1 MYEWALSNTLLIVFG
16 LICVALIVVAIALSR
31 MGRRKIVRLRNEVK
45 ELSGRVSAL
54 ETIEQ
59 RRFLIDLKSKG
70 GAPTVGPTAE
80 IVPLSES
87 GTSQRPPAA

>member
-1 MYEWALSNTLLIVFG
+1 MFEWDFSNTQLIPFG
-16 LICVALIVVAIALSR
+16 LVCVALIITAIALSR
-31 MGRRKIVRLRNEVK
+31 MGQRKIVRLRDEVK

-54 ETIEQ
+54 EIIEQ

-70 GAPTVGPTAE
+70 GAPTLAPTAE